1 MIVDAVCAQGGGVI
15 GGAGIL
21 VQRAA
26 FCFNNNLVSMIDK
39 TTIKEEATL
48 FDKNYYLSPY
58 LQLYRGCNEAFRLNQ
73 GGEFKVPPEETDRFC
88 NGPCAAET
96 ELVLECINNVMSDF
110 VFYNRATLRDIRN
123 TLRGGCSNSFTR
135 GFHHDTPFQLF
146 ILTQPSDINFFS
158 TLIYRKLQC
167 GKLCSR
173 TLFWQSREEAARF
186 FHWTSSRFGTVD
198 PVKHTFVIH

>member
-1 MIVDAVCAQGGGVI
+1 MDTIRLWLSYAVLLFLTQRHSVCAQGGGVI

-26 FCFNNNLVSMIDK
+26 FCFNNNL
-39 TTIKEEATL
+39 
-48 FDKNYYLSPY
+48 
-58 LQLYRGCNEAFRLNQ
+58 LYRGCNEAFRLNQ

-110 VFYNRATLRDIRN
+110 VFYNRATPRDIRN

-146 ILTQPSDINFFS
+146 ILTQPSDINLFS

-173 TLFWQSREEAARF
+173 TLFWQSREEAAWF